1 MTQMILAEKSDLSV
15 GYLCDLEAGNKW
27 GTPETIAKVANAL
40 NVKPFQ
46 LFVEDDEKKPDSITV
61 DLLAFSTQLK
71 KSIDFEINN
80 LLKKYS

>member
-15 GYLCDLEAGNKW
+15 GYLCDLETGNKW

-46 LFVEDDEKKPDSITV
+46 LFVEDDEKKALVTHEVHP
-61 DLLAFSTQLK
+61 
-71 KSIDFEINN
+71 
-80 LLKKYS
+80 